1 MISQMRAMRMCGLG
15 YAFFWS
21 CTLYIVLRGVG
32 PVTGLLSPAG
42 AQQLALV
49 IVLVIVGVRAARRER
64 SLSGDVPVLVSGFL
78 MTLSGLAYVFCLL
91 PEGASAMAVQL
102 AGMLLGVANAMQF
115 LLWQRVYANEGQTM
129 ASIYLPIACAVG
141 SLISLVLCLL
151 PADVAALY
159 LVAVGPYAS
168 MACLLRCTRDMEP
181 YAQRS
186 LEPAFVG
193 LVFSDLWR
201 PVLCASITCLAWS
214 FSKHFAITQGDAPVF
229 TITGGFGLA
238 ALLVLVLAFRTSCDF
253 GAPNVYRVVLPI
265 LGAALFAPALF
276 GLQGGYVLGVSL
288 AFGAHLMTLLASI
301 IAASYAA
308 RTQFSPSLV
317 FLAVVLPSQ
326 IAILLGDAAGSAFAQ
341 LVSQDGIGLLKPAAV
356 FIIALFVVMRA
367 TSRGHGGRTLAEPAD
382 DTLLINPPDVSSRH
396 SRDDVPELVDHA
408 DSTDESPAGLAAQR
422 YGLTARE
429 GEVFDLLLK
438 GNTMSAISRKLCIS
452 DNTTRGHM
460 KRIYCKLNVHS
471 RQELVDKVEGAE
483 TSGV

>member
-78 MTLSGLAYVFCLL
+78 MTLSGLAYMFCVL
-91 PEGASAMAVQL
+91 PEGASATSAQF
-102 AGMLLGVANAMQF
+102 AGMLLGVANATQY
-115 LLWQRVYANEGQTM
+115 LLWQKVYANEGQTM
-129 ASIYLPIACAVG
+129 SSIYLPIACAVG
-141 SLISLVLCLL
+141 SLISLMLCLL
-151 PADVAALY
+151 PADVVALY

-181 YAQRS
+181 YAQRP

-214 FSKHFAITQGDAPVF
+214 FSKHFAITQGDAPIF

-238 ALLVLVLAFRTSCDF
+238 ALLVLVLNFRTSCDF

-276 GLQGGYVLGVSL
+276 GLQGGYVLGISL

-326 IAILLGDAAGSAFAQ
+326 IAILLGDAAGSVFSQ
-341 LVSQDGIGLLKPAAV
+341 LVSQDGIAPLKPAAV
-356 FIIALFVVMRA
+356 FIIALFVVMLA

-382 DTLLINPPDVSSRH
+382 DTLLINPPDASSRH
-396 SRDDVPELVDHA
+396 NRDDAPELVDHVDA
-408 DSTDESPAGLAAQR
+408 TDESPAGLAAQR

-483 TSGV
+483 TPGV

>member
-1 MISQMRAMRMCGLG
+1 MISQMRAMRVCGLG

-32 PVTGLLSPAG
+32 PAAGSMSPAG

-49 IVLVIVGVRAARRER
+49 IALALIGVRAARRER
-64 SLSGDVPVLVSGFL
+64 VLSGDAPVLASGFL
-78 MTLSGLAYVFCLL
+78 MTLSGLAYMFCLL
-91 PEGASAMAVQL
+91 PEGASTASAQF
-102 AGMLLGVANAMQF
+102 AGMLLGLANATQF

-141 SLISLVLCLL
+141 SLISLALCLL
-151 PADVAALY
+151 PTGVAALY
-159 LVAVGPYAS
+159 LIAVGPYAS

-181 YAQRS
+181 YTQRS
-186 LEPAFVG
+186 LEPAFAG
-193 LVFSDLWR
+193 PVFSDLWR
-201 PVLCASITCLAWS
+201 PVLCAGITCLAWS
-214 FSKHFAITQGDAPVF
+214 FSKHFVIMQGDAPVF

-238 ALLVLVLAFRTSCDF
+238 ALLVLVLTFRTNCDF
-253 GAPNVYRVVLPI
+253 GAPNVYRIVLPL
-265 LGAALFAPALF
+265 LGVALFAPALF
-276 GLQGGYVLGVSL
+276 GLRGGYVLSVSL

-308 RTQFSPSLV
+308 RTQFSSSLV
-317 FLAVVLPSQ
+317 FLAVVLPAQ

-341 LVSQDGIGLLKPAAV
+341 FVSQDGIELLKPTAV
-356 FIIALFVVMRA
+356 FIIALFVVMLV

-382 DTLLINPPDVSSRH
+382 DTLLINPPDASSRH
-396 SRDDVPELVDHA
+396 SRDDASKLDDYA
-408 DSTDESPAGLAAQR
+408 DVTDESPANLAARR
-422 YGLTARE
+422 YGLKARE

-483 TSGV
+483 ASGA